1 VIEVETELLGDLWP
15 GGPVHLD
22 GRGGGK
28 SMVSVFRVTE
38 VGRRRRLS
46 RPDRPREGG
55 EDVRDLME
63 EAAPFGL

>member
-1 VIEVETELLGDLWP
+1 VIEVGTELLGDLWP

-22 GRGGGK
+22 GRGGK

-38 VGRRRRLS
+38 VGGRRRLP

-55 EDVRDLME
+55 EDVRDLIE
-63 EAAPFGL
+63 EAALFGL